1 MHDPI
6 SDLLTR
12 IRNAGQAQ
20 HIDVCI
26 PHSRL
31 KEAIAR
37 LLMTEGYVNGVNVE
51 GEKIKTIKVCLR
63 YQNRRTVITGLRQI
77 STPGLRRY
85 VGSADVPR
93 VLGGMGVAILST
105 PKGVMSGTE
114 ARKQNIGGELICYV
128 W

>member
-20 HIDVCI
+20 HSDVSI

-37 LLMTEGYVNGVNVE
+37 LLKDEGYVTDVKVE
-51 GEKIKTIKVCLR
+51 GDKIKSIKVSLR
-63 YQNRRTVITGLRQI
+63 YQNRRSVITGLRQI

-85 VGSADVPR
+85 VGAGDVPR
-93 VLGGMGVAILST
+93 VLGGMGVAVLST
-105 PKGVMSGTE
+105 PKGVLTGLE
-114 ARKQNIGGELICYV
+114 ARKQNVGGEVICYV

>member
-12 IRNAGQAQ
+12 IRNAGRAK
-20 HIDVCI
+20 HNDVSI

-31 KEAIAR
+31 KEAVAR
-37 LLMTEGYVNGVNVE
+37 LLKSEGYVTDVNVE
-51 GEKIKTIKVCLR
+51 GEVKKSIRVSLR
-63 YQNRRTVITGLRQI
+63 YQNRLSVITGLRQI

-85 VGSADVPR
+85 VGAGDVPR
-93 VLGGMGVAILST
+93 VLGGMGVAVLST
-105 PKGVMSGTE
+105 PKGVLTGIE
-114 ARKQNIGGELICYV
+114 ARKQNVGGEVICYV

>member
-20 HIDVCI
+20 HSEVCI

-37 LLMTEGYVNGVNVE
+37 LLKDEGYVNEVKVDGD
-51 GEKIKTIKVCLR
+51 KIKSIKVSLR
-63 YQNRRTVITGLRQI
+63 YQNRRSVITGLRQI

-85 VGSADVPR
+85 VGAGDVPR
-93 VLGGMGVAILST
+93 VLGGMGVAVLST
-105 PKGVMSGTE
+105 PKGVLTGLE
-114 ARKQNIGGELICYV
+114 AKKQNVGGELICYV

>member
-20 HIDVCI
+20 HSDVTI

-31 KEAIAR
+31 KEAISR
-37 LLMTEGYVNGVNVE
+37 VLKDEGYLSDVKVE
-51 GEKIKTIKVCLR
+51 GDKIKSIKVSLR
-63 YQNRRTVITGLRQI
+63 YQNRRSVITGIKQI

-85 VGSADVPR
+85 VGAGEVPR
-93 VLGGMGVAILST
+93 VLGGMGVAVLST
-105 PKGVMSGTE
+105 PKGVLSGVE
-114 ARKQNIGGELICYV
+114 ARKQNVGGEVICYV

>member
-12 IRNAGQAQ
+12 IRNASQAR
-20 HIDVCI
+20 HADVTV

-31 KEAIAR
+31 KESISR
-37 LLMTEGYVNGVNVE
+37 LLKDEGFLTDVQVE
-51 GEKIKTIKVCLR
+51 GDKVKTLKLGLK
-63 YQNRRTVITGLRQI
+63 YQGRRNAITGLRQI

-85 VGSADVPR
+85 VGAGNVPR
-93 VLGGMGVAILST
+93 VLGGMGVAVLST
-105 PKGVMSGTE
+105 PKGIISGVE
-114 ARKQNIGGELICYV
+114 ARRQNVGGELICYV

>member
-20 HIDVCI
+20 HSEVTI

-31 KEAIAR
+31 KEAISR
-37 LLMTEGYVNGVNVE
+37 VLKEEGYVSEVKVE
-51 GEKIKTIKVCLR
+51 GDKIKSITVSLR
-63 YQNRRTVITGLRQI
+63 YQNKRSVITGLKQI

-85 VGSADVPR
+85 VGAGDVPR
-93 VLGGMGVAILST
+93 VLGGMGVAVLST
-105 PKGVMSGTE
+105 PRGVLTGVE
-114 ARKQNIGGELICYV
+114 ARRQNVGGEVICYV

>member
-12 IRNAGQAQ
+12 IRNAGMAQ
-20 HIDVCI
+20 HRELVM

-31 KEAIAR
+31 KESVALI
-37 LLMTEGYVNGVNVE
+37 LKQEGFIVEVAVE
-51 GEKIKTIKVCLR
+51 GATMKQLRISLR
-63 YQNRRTVITGLRQI
+63 YQGRRSAITGLRQI

-85 VGSADVPR
+85 VGAGSIPR
-93 VLGGMGVAILST
+93 VLGGMGIAVLST
-105 PKGVMSGTE
+105 PKGVVTGTD
-114 ARKQNIGGELICYV
+114 ARKLNTGGEVLCYV

>member
-12 IRNAGQAQ
+12 IRNASLAR
-20 HIDVCI
+20 HADVTV

-31 KEAIAR
+31 KESIAR
-37 LLMTEGYVNGVNVE
+37 LLKDEGYLTDVQVE
-51 GEKIKTIKVCLR
+51 GDKVKTLKLGLK
-63 YQNRRTVITGLRQI
+63 YQGRRNAITGLRQI

-85 VGSADVPR
+85 VGAGDVPR
-93 VLGGMGVAILST
+93 VLGGMGVAVLST
-105 PKGVMSGTE
+105 PKGIVSGLE
-114 ARKQNIGGELICYV
+114 ARRQNVGGELISYV

>member
-20 HIDVCI
+20 HVEVTI

-31 KEAIAR
+31 KEAVVR
-37 LLMTEGYVNGVNVE
+37 LLKDEGYLNDVRVE
-51 GEKIKTIKVCLR
+51 GDKIKSLKVGLR
-63 YQNRRTVITGLRQI
+63 YQGRRSVITGLRQI

-85 VGSADVPR
+85 VGAGSVPR
-93 VLGGMGVAILST
+93 VLGGLGVAVLST
-105 PKGVMSGTE
+105 PKGVLSGLE
-114 ARKQNIGGELICYV
+114 AQKQNVGGELICYV

>member
-12 IRNAGQAQ
+12 IRNAGMAQ
-20 HIDVCI
+20 HRELVL

-31 KEAIAR
+31 KESVAR
-37 LLMTEGYVNGVNVE
+37 LLQQEGFLSEVAVE
-51 GEKIKTIKVCLR
+51 GTKVKQLRLALR
-63 YQNRRTVITGLRQI
+63 YQGRRSAITGLRQI

-85 VGSADVPR
+85 VGAGSIPR
-93 VLGGMGVAILST
+93 VLGGLGVAVLST
-105 PKGVMSGTE
+105 PKGVVSGSD
-114 ARKQNIGGELICYV
+114 ARKLNVGGEVLCYV

>member
-12 IRNAGQAQ
+12 IRNASQAR
-20 HIDVCI
+20 HADVTV
-26 PHSRL
+26 PHSRM
-31 KEAIAR
+31 KESIAR
-37 LLMTEGYVNGVNVE
+37 LLKEEGYLTDVQVE
-51 GEKIKTIKVCLR
+51 GDKVKTLKLALK
-63 YQNRRTVITGLRQI
+63 YQGRRNAITGLRQI

-85 VGSADVPR
+85 VGAGNVPR

-105 PKGVMSGTE
+105 PKGIVSGLE
-114 ARKQNIGGELICYV
+114 ARRQNVGGELICYV

>member
-20 HIDVCI
+20 HSDVSI

-31 KEAIAR
+31 KEAISR
-37 LLMTEGYVNGVNVE
+37 VLKDEGYVSDVKVE
-51 GEKIKTIKVCLR
+51 GDKIKSIKVSLR
-63 YQNRRTVITGLRQI
+63 YQNRRSVITGLKQI

-85 VGSADVPR
+85 VGAGDVPR
-93 VLGGMGVAILST
+93 VLGGMGVAVLST
-105 PKGVMSGTE
+105 PKGVLTGVE
-114 ARKQNIGGELICYV
+114 ARKQNVGGEVICYV

>member
-20 HIDVCI
+20 HAQVSI

-31 KEAIAR
+31 KEAIVR
-37 LLMTEGYVNGVNVE
+37 LLKAEGYLGDVQVE
-51 GEKIKTIKVCLR
+51 GDKIKSLKVGLR
-63 YQNRRTVITGLRQI
+63 YQGRRSVITGLRQI

-85 VGSADVPR
+85 VGAGEVPR
-93 VLGGMGVAILST
+93 VLGGMGVAVLST
-105 PKGVMSGTE
+105 PKGVMSGIE
-114 ARKQNIGGELICYV
+114 ARKQNVGGELICYV

>member
-12 IRNAGQAQ
+12 IRNAGMAQ
-20 HIDVCI
+20 HQELVM

-31 KEAIAR
+31 KESVAR
-37 LLMTEGYVNGVNVE
+37 LLKQEGFISDVSVE
-51 GEKIKTIKVCLR
+51 GSTIKKLRLGLR
-63 YQNRRTVITGLRQI
+63 YQGRRSAITGIRQI

-85 VGSADVPR
+85 VGAGSIPR
-93 VLGGMGVAILST
+93 VLGGMGVAVLST
-105 PKGVMSGTE
+105 PKGVVTGVD
-114 ARKQNIGGELICYV
+114 ARKLNVGGEVLCYV

>member
-20 HIDVCI
+20 HSDVSI

-31 KEAIAR
+31 KEAISR
-37 LLMTEGYVNGVNVE
+37 VLKDEGYVSDVKVE
-51 GEKIKTIKVCLR
+51 GDKVKSIKVSLR
-63 YQNRRTVITGLRQI
+63 YQNRRSVITGLKQI

-85 VGSADVPR
+85 VGAGDVPR
-93 VLGGMGVAILST
+93 VLGGMGVAVLST
-105 PKGVMSGTE
+105 PKGVLTGVE
-114 ARKQNIGGELICYV
+114 ARKQNVGGEVICYV

>member
-20 HIDVCI
+20 HSDVSI

-31 KEAIAR
+31 KEAISR
-37 LLMTEGYVNGVNVE
+37 VLKDEGYVSDVKVE
-51 GEKIKTIKVCLR
+51 GDKIKSIKVSLR
-63 YQNRRTVITGLRQI
+63 YQNRRSVITGLKQV

-85 VGSADVPR
+85 VGAGDVPR
-93 VLGGMGVAILST
+93 VLGGMGVAVLST
-105 PKGVMSGTE
+105 PKGVLTGVE
-114 ARKQNIGGELICYV
+114 ARKQNVGGEVICYV

>member
-12 IRNAGQAQ
+12 IRNASHAR
-20 HIDVCI
+20 HADVTI

-31 KEAIAR
+31 KESIAR
-37 LLMTEGYVNGVNVE
+37 LLKDEGYLTDVQVE
-51 GEKIKTIKVCLR
+51 GDKVKTLKLGLK
-63 YQNRRTVITGLRQI
+63 YQGRRNAISGLRQI

-85 VGSADVPR
+85 VGAGNVPR
-93 VLGGMGVAILST
+93 VLGGMGVAVLST
-105 PKGVMSGTE
+105 PKGIVSGIE
-114 ARKQNIGGELICYV
+114 ARRQNVGGELICYV

>member
-20 HIDVCI
+20 HSDVSI

-31 KEAIAR
+31 KEAISR
-37 LLMTEGYVNGVNVE
+37 VLKDEGYVSDVKVE
-51 GEKIKTIKVCLR
+51 GDKIKSIRVSLR
-63 YQNRRTVITGLRQI
+63 YQNRRSVITGLKQV

-85 VGSADVPR
+85 VGAADVPR
-93 VLGGMGVAILST
+93 VLGGMGVVVLST
-105 PKGVMSGTE
+105 PKGVLSGVE
-114 ARKQNIGGELICYV
+114 ARKQNVGGEVICYV

>member
-20 HIDVCI
+20 HSDVSI

-31 KEAIAR
+31 KEAISR
-37 LLMTEGYVNGVNVE
+37 VLKDEGYVSDVKVE
-51 GEKIKTIKVCLR
+51 GEKIKSIRVSLR
-63 YQNRRTVITGLRQI
+63 YQNRRSVITGLKQI

-85 VGSADVPR
+85 VGAGDVPR
-93 VLGGMGVAILST
+93 VLGGMGVAVLST
-105 PKGVMSGTE
+105 PKGVLTGVE
-114 ARKQNIGGELICYV
+114 ARKQNVGGEVICYV